1 MQNNPP
7 APCNALKKYHLLSVV
22 GRGAHGVAHLAESP
36 QSPMNQVVV
45 KQIYSQL
52 KKLTVPSKNDD
63 VISAAKSEV
72 RILAMLHHPNVIR
85 FMDSDTYII
94 EKDQTQVLVLVMEYA
109 NGGNLHEYL
118 EAREATPLPLKILVS
133 FTTQLCLAL
142 HYIHSQRILH
152 RDLKPHNVLLQLH
165 PSQTMTLKL
174 ADFGISKLFLG
185 ASMKAETVS
194 S

>member
-1 MQNNPP
+1 
-7 APCNALKKYHLLSVV
+7 
-22 GRGAHGVAHLAESP
+22 
-36 QSPMNQVVV
+36 
-45 KQIYSQL
+45 
-52 KKLTVPSKNDD
+52 
-63 VISAAKSEV
+63 
-72 RILAMLHHPNVIR
+72 MLHHPNVIR